1 MTGPIYVDWAIT
13 SVCNL
18 NCRHCVG
25 MEEGEITHDEATK
38 IADDIIGLSPRWVI
52 LEGGEP
58 LLRKDL
64 HQIGGMFKKEGIDV
78 FVITN
83 GNAFSQDRLQKLAS
97 FSPKVLFS
105 IDGADVAVYEYTKR
119 GAKFEVAKKWAA
131 QCDALGI
138 FCGVTTVLSKL
149 NLRQVGELIQLT
161 ESLGGKRLI
170 FLPLKPF
177 GKDEVSSRYYQ
188 QYALTPKEQEE
199 VVKKIYSYGSN
210 LDIFYDEPFLWN
222 LSSKH
227 GFPISNVDSGI
238 TIPDVKGCAA
248 SYSLY
253 IQTSGSVRPCMFSPE
268 ELTFGNATKEPLED
282 IWLRMRQSEI
292 LTKWVDQ
299 SVRKGACGKCQQF
312 ESCRGCLARTMRL
325 LGDALETDPNC
336 PFDLPTEVNP
346 AMLRNTRAMHA

>member
-13 SVCNL
+13 SKCNL

-25 MEEGEITHDEATK
+25 MEEGELTHDEAIK
-38 IADDIIGLSPRWVI
+38 ITNDIIGLSPRWVI

-58 LLRKDL
+58 VLRRDL
-64 HQIGGMFKKEGIDV
+64 HQVGRMFEKEGIDV

-83 GNAFSQDRLQKLAS
+83 GNAFNQDRLQELAS

-105 IDGADVAVYEYTKR
+105 FDGADAAVYEYTKR
-119 GAKFEVAKKWAA
+119 GANFETAKEWAA
-131 QCDALGI
+131 QCAALGI
-138 FCGVTTVLSKL
+138 FHGVTAVLSKL
-149 NLRQVGELIQLT
+149 NLGQARELIQLT
-161 ESLGGKRLI
+161 EDLGGQRII

-188 QYALTPKEQEE
+188 QYALTPQEQEE
-199 VVKKIYSYGSN
+199 AIKEIYSYGSD

-222 LSSKH
+222 LSAKH
-227 GFPISNVDSGI
+227 GFPVSKTDSGI
-238 TIPDVKGCAA
+238 TIPEVKGCAA

-268 ELTFGNATKEPLED
+268 ELTFGNAAQEPLED
-282 IWLRMRQSEI
+282 IWLRMRQSEV
-292 LTKWVDQ
+292 LTRWADK
-299 SVRKGACGKCQQF
+299 SVRKGACGQCPQF

-325 LGDALETDPNC
+325 LGDVLETDPCC
-336 PFDLPTEVNP
+336 PFV
-346 AMLRNTRAMHA
+346 A